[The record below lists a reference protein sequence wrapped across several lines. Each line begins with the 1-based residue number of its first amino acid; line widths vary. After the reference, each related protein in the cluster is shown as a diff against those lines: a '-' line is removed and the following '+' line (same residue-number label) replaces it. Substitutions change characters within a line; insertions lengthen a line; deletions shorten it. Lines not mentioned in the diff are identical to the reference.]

1 MIDLEL
7 FHFLRPQWF
16 VALLPLALLL
26 WFLYF
31 RKGADS
37 NWETVVD
44 ERLLPHVLIRGARA
58 TRRTAFILTA
68 TGGLLGILALA
79 GPVWEKLPQPV
90 FSAQDALVIA
100 LDLTRSMDATD
111 VSPSRLERARYKI
124 RDILDQR
131 QEGQT
136 ALLVY
141 SGEAF
146 TVTPLTDDRETIKSQ
161 LHALDTGI
169 MPVTGNRTD
178 KALTRA
184 LELLKQAGMGRGHV
198 LLISDEADPDTAGES
213 VHRLREE
220 GYRLSVL
227 GTGTR
232 HGTPVLLPDGGLL
245 KGADGEI
252 VIPVLDEGGLRR
264 LAASGGGIYVRLTKD
279 DQDTRLL
286 RGTFS
291 TVQPD
296 GEAAAAELTADVW
309 REQGPWL
316 VLCLLPLAALLF
328 RRGYILALALVLFP
342 PPQAVYALDWEDLW
356 LRQDQQGQ
364 RAMDAGDFAAAAE
377 LFADPAWKAAAQY
390 RAGDYQGAID
400 SLEQLDDAQSNY
412 NTGNALARLGR
423 YHEAIAAYDR
433 TLARQ
438 PDHAD
443 AKFNREVLEK
453 ELARQQSQ
461 QQQDRQGQQQNRER
475 PQQQQDQQQGQDRQD
490 NQQSGQEQPRSP
502 QTGDRQEQQRQ
513 DREQQPQRR
522 QADRSEP
529 SEQDREELAQQQQDR
544 QQGSERQDMKAEQKQ
559 APPDEIQG
567 QARRDDLRTAEEQQA
582 VDQWLRRIP
591 DDPSGLLRRKFRY
604 QYQQR
609 DYENDPDG

>member
-1 MIDLEL
+1 MINLEL

-26 WFLYF
+26 WFLFF
-31 RKGADS
+31 RKGAHS

-44 ERLLPHVLIRGARA
+44 ARLLPHVLIKGARA

-68 TGGLLGILALA
+68 TGGLLGIIALA

-131 QEGQT
+131 REGQT

-146 TVTPLTDDRETIKSQ
+146 TVTPLTDDGETIKSQ
-161 LHALDTGI
+161 LNALETAI

-198 LLISDEADPDTAGES
+198 LLISDEAHPDRLGES
-213 VHRLREE
+213 VERLRGE

-232 HGTPVLLPDGGLL
+232 HGTPVLLPDGGFL

-252 VIPVLDEGGLRR
+252 VIPVLDEDGLRR

-286 RGTFS
+286 AGAFS
-291 TVQPD
+291 TAQPD
-296 GEAAAAELTADVW
+296 GEKAGAEITADVW

-316 VLCLLPLAALLF
+316 VLCLLPLAALVF
-328 RRGYILALALVLFP
+328 RRGYILALALVLLP
-342 PPQAVYALDWEDLW
+342 PPEAVYALDWEDLW

-364 RAMDAGDFAAAAE
+364 RAMDAGDFTAAAE
-377 LFADPAWKAAAQY
+377 LFADPAWKAAAQH

-433 TLARQ
+433 TLAQQ

-443 AKFNREVLEK
+443 AVFNRELLEQ
-453 ELARQQSQ
+453 ELERQQSQ
-461 QQQDRQGQQQNRER
+461 QQQDRDRQQQQN
-475 PQQQQDQQQGQDRQD
+475 PDQQQQQGQDQQD
-490 NQQSGQEQPRSP
+490 TGQQQDGEQSGRQQPGTP
-502 QTGDRQEQQRQ
+502 QTGDQRSGQDEGKQPQAQEPGARDERQ
-513 DREQQPQRR
+513 DLQAEQQPAP
-522 QADRSEP
+522 ADSTREP
-529 SEQDREELAQQQQDR
+529 SPA
-544 QQGSERQDMKAEQKQ
+544 
-559 APPDEIQG
+559 DEIQG
-567 QARRDDLRTAEEQQA
+567 QARGDDLRTAEEQQA

-609 DYENDPDG
+609 DYEKNPDD

>member
-16 VALLPLALLL
+16 AALLPLAFLI
-26 WFLYF
+26 WFLFF
-31 RKGADS
+31 RKGAHS

-44 ERLLPHVLIRGARA
+44 ERLLPHVLITGV
-58 TRRTAFILTA
+58 RRKRRMAFVLTVA
-68 TGGLLGILALA
+68 GGLLGIIALA

-100 LDLTRSMDATD
+100 LDHTRSMDAAD

-146 TVTPLTDDRETIKSQ
+146 TVTPLTDDGETIKSQ
-161 LHALDTGI
+161 LNALDTDI

-198 LLISDEADPDTAGES
+198 LLISDEADPDTAGAS
-213 VHRLREE
+213 VERLREE
-220 GYRLSVL
+220 GYRLSIL
-227 GTGTR
+227 GVGTR
-232 HGTPVLLPDGGLL
+232 HGTPVLLPDGGFL
-245 KGADGEI
+245 KGGDGEI
-252 VIPVLDEGGLRR
+252 VIPVLDEDGLRR

-279 DQDTRLL
+279 DQDTGLL
-286 RGTFS
+286 TGAFS
-291 TVQPD
+291 TAQPD
-296 GEAAAAELTADVW
+296 GEAAAADITADVW

-328 RRGYILALALVLFP
+328 RRGYILALALVLLSP
-342 PPQAVYALDWEDLW
+342 PEAVYALDWEDLW

-377 LFADPAWKAAAQY
+377 LFADPAWKAAAQH

-400 SLEQLDDAQSNY
+400 ALEQLDDAQSNY

-433 TLARQ
+433 TLAQQ

-443 AKFNREVLEK
+443 AKFNRELLEQ
-453 ELARQQSQ
+453 ELERQQSQ
-461 QQQDRQGQQQNRER
+461 QQQNRDRQ
-475 PQQQQDQQQGQDRQD
+475 QQQGQDQQD
-490 NQQSGQEQPRSP
+490 TEQQQDSQQSGQEQPRTA
-502 QTGDRQEQQRQ
+502 QTGDER
-513 DREQQPQRR
+513 
-522 QADRSEP
+522 
-529 SEQDREELAQQQQDR
+529 SEQDEGKQAQPQQAGAQD
-544 QQGSERQDMKAEQKQ
+544 ERQDMKAEQQPAPADDMQEQ

-567 QARRDDLRTAEEQQA
+567 QARSDDLRTAEEQQA

-591 DDPSGLLRRKFRY
+591 DDPSALLRRKFRY

-609 DYENDPDG
+609 DYENNPDD